1 MKNIINSEVDTP
13 EGKATIKEFY
23 ITELGYLM
31 VKLHYKK
38 SNMNRNINI
47 GNIDVLLK
55 NESIILKESWSKK
68 IELV

>member
-31 VKLHYKK
+31 VKLFYKK
-38 SNMNRNINI
+38 SSTYKNHKIGEIQSLLEN
-47 GNIDVLLK
+47 GNIKLRQ
-55 NESIILKESWSKK
+55 SWSEK